1 MVDVSAVTRL
11 PETGAWEGVPRLE
24 NGWRPTGGA
33 VNPGADEGLLN
44 WPTQVLAARTK
55 ILKDRVDLLSQRA
68 DVEVTVGTGGQFATI
83 NEALSHL
90 SERRPGYA
98 PGGFVARVRLRPG
111 FVMREQ
117 VSAFG
122 ANLGWIRLVA
132 TDAEVQIDRAY
143 LTRPVGTRYPA
154 FSAGAGGQLP
164 SIEVLF
170 SMMDTGPAAARDG
183 VLVTDGGGVSIAR
196 GCGVKAAGGHGI
208 LATSGAVVSANE
220 ADFRNAAAYGASIQ
234 GGSRASLQG
243 ATFMGCAR
251 GVDAG
256 NGAVVHAGA
265 ANCSGASEYGIFA
278 QAGASV
284 NATGANAQRS
294 STETGASDIA
304 VQKGSIINAVD
315 TAGGTS
321 VMPNTISA
329 AGIIFK

>member
-11 PETGAWEGVPRLE
+11 PETGIWEGVPRLE

-33 VNPGADEGLLN
+33 VNPGGDEGLLN
-44 WPTQVLAARTK
+44 WPAQVLAARTK

-68 DVEVTVGTGGQFATI
+68 DIEVTVGPGGQFATI
-83 NEALSHL
+83 NEALAQL
-90 SERRPGYA
+90 SERRPGYTQ
-98 PGGFVARVRLRPG
+98 GGFMARVRLRPG

-117 VSAFG
+117 VSVVG

-132 TDAEVQIDRAY
+132 SDAEVQIDRAY
-143 LTRPVGTRYPA
+143 LTRAVGSRYPV

-164 SIEVLF
+164 SIEVSF
-170 SMMDTGPAAARDG
+170 TMMATGVATARDG
-183 VLVTDGGGVSIAR
+183 VFVSDGGGVSIAR

-220 ADFRNAAAYGASIQ
+220 SDFRNAAAYGASIQ
-234 GGSRASLQG
+234 GGSRASLQS
-243 ATFMGCAR
+243 AIFSGCAR
-251 GVDAG
+251 GIDAG
-256 NGAVVHAGA
+256 NGSSVHAGA

-278 QAGASV
+278 QAGAVV
-284 NATGANAQRS
+284 NATGANSQRNP
-294 STETGASDIA
+294 TETGPADIV
-304 VQKGSIINAVD
+304 VQKGSTINAVD

-321 VMPNTISA
+321 VTPNTVSA